1 MLQIATP
8 LRKSPL
14 GPPNISDSC
23 VPCIAPARRHASLQI
38 LFKCPTPAHVFETA
52 REPLCFSHVWQGAEF
67 LDIPCTCHAKR
78 RFNMQKWREHVAV
91 FACSLRNVLRATTAC
106 TFSTSQ
112 LPNVLRA
119 TTACALFRHLNF
131 QKWSE
136 HGELW
141 TFWLPNLLR
150 ASTACTFST
159 CQCPKVNRT
168 WGTLYILT
176 WKCASRHS
184 GVHFSI
190 SHLTRW
196 LRTRHFHETTTWPSG
211 ATNHWKNTACRD
223 FSIFSHT

>member
-1 MLQIATP
+1 MRFASCSICPKYCARHEKMRLGHAARGMQNYVSKPEDLMLQIATP

-91 FACSLRNVLRATTAC
+91 FAFSLRNVLRATTAC

-131 QKWSE
+131 QKWSDT
-136 HGELW
+136 GVL
-141 TFWLPNLLR
+141 
-150 ASTACTFST
+150 CTF
-159 CQCPKVNRT
+159 
-168 WGTLYILT
+168 
-176 WKCASRHS
+176 
-184 GVHFSI
+184 
-190 SHLTRW
+190 
-196 LRTRHFHETTTWPSG
+196 
-211 ATNHWKNTACRD
+211 
-223 FSIFSHT
+223 